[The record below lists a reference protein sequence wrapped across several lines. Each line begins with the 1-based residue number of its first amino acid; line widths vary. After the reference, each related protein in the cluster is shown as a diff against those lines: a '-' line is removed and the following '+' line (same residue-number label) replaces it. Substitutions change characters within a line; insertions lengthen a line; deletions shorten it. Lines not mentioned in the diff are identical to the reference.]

1 MRPYNSYALRRKLI
15 KSISPLWWKVFYIRG
30 HFEVAACKKKYNKL
44 KQLKKKLINNTY
56 YDKNN

>member
-1 MRPYNSYALRRKLI
+1 MV
-15 KSISPLWWKVFYIRG
+15 KSIYIRI
-30 HFEVAACKKKYNKL
+30 HFEVAAYKKEYNKL